1 MAIPSDKI
9 EQVRLASD
17 IVDVVSGY
25 LTLRQRG
32 KNHFGLCPFHQE
44 KTPSFSVNPEL
55 QIFHCFGCGA
65 GGNVFTF
72 IMRIERLTFPESV
85 RLLAKAAGITIP
97 EEEEDRESLQ
107 EKEALYY
114 ANKFAHD
121 WFQLQLQE
129 SPEAEAARRYLA
141 SRGLSL
147 EVCLNYG
154 IGYALNRWDGL
165 LSQARQKSLNP
176 DILLKAGLVLQKEN
190 GDYYDRFRGRVTFA
204 IHNLSNQVV
213 AFGARRMTE
222 DKSPKYVNSPETEIY
237 QKRLVLYGLHLSRES
252 VRQKNQAV
260 IVEGYTDFISLHR
273 SGATN
278 VVATSGTALT
288 DDHARTLRRY
298 TANTIILYDGDSAGA
313 AASLR
318 GADILLTNGF
328 DVRIC
333 LLPSGRDP
341 DEYVRLEGAEA
352 VQRRIAAAVPL
363 MEYRV
368 QLLEKQGLLR
378 TPNQRAE
385 AIRDLLG
392 SVALIGDAMKKAFV
406 VRDLAEKLNMEEA
419 LLWAEV
425 RKLERRSRLQI
436 KTEESAET
444 ATVPGD
450 FFLNRR
456 GAAELGLLEVVLL
469 QPDRVGSI
477 VGAIQSDEFLHP
489 EIREIFRMIE
499 LDFIEGSPYDPGR
512 YISNLRDPYIAG
524 QISGALQRTQT
535 AHANPDRYAFDCLN
549 VIRISKLDEQID
561 ELRKRIQS
569 DRAAAKELL
578 ARYQELVT
586 ERQRLAQIDF
596 ALE

>member
-72 IMRIERLTFPESV
+72 IMRVERLTFPESV

-129 SPEAEAARRYLA
+129 SAEAEPARRYLS
-141 SRGLSL
+141 SRGLSM
-147 EVCLNYG
+147 EICLNYG
-154 IGYALNRWDGL
+154 VGYALNRWDGL
-165 LSQARQKSLNP
+165 LHQAKQKSLNP
-176 DILLKAGLVLQKEN
+176 DVLVKAGLVLQKEN
-190 GDYYDRFRGRVTFA
+190 GDLYDRFRGRITFA
-204 IHNLSNQVV
+204 IHNLSSQVV
-213 AFGARRMTE
+213 AFGACRMTE
-222 DKSPKYVNSPETEIY
+222 DKSPKYVNSPETDIY
-237 QKRLVLYGLHLSRES
+237 QKRLILYGLHQSREA
-252 VRQKNQAV
+252 VRQKNQV
-260 IVEGYTDFISLHR
+260 IIVEGYTDFISVHR
-273 SGATN
+273 CGVAN

-298 TANTIILYDGDSAGA
+298 TANALILYDGDSAGA

-318 GADILLTNGF
+318 GADVLLTNGF

-333 LLPSGRDP
+333 LLPTGRDP
-341 DEYVRLEGAEA
+341 DEFARQEGAEA
-352 VQRRIAAAVPL
+352 LQRRIATAVPL

-368 QLLEKQGLLR
+368 RLMEQQGLLR

-419 LLWAEV
+419 LLWTEV
-425 RKLERRSRLQI
+425 RRLERRSRLQV
-436 KTEESAET
+436 KTDEPAET
-444 ATVPGD
+444 APIPGD

-456 GAAELGLLEVVLL
+456 GAAELGLLEVVLM
-469 QPDRVGSI
+469 QPERVGSI
-477 VGAIQSDEFLHP
+477 VGAIQSDEFIHP
-489 EIREIFRMIE
+489 EIREIFRQIE
-499 LDFIEGSPYDPGR
+499 LDFIEGEEYDPGR
-512 YISNLRDPYIAG
+512 YIANLRDPYIARK
-524 QISGALQRTQT
+524 ISAALQRTQA

-549 VIRISKLDEQID
+549 VIRISKLDDRIE
-561 ELRKRIQS
+561 ELRKQIHD

-578 ARYQELVT
+578 SRYQELVT
-586 ERQRLAQIDF
+586 ERKRLAQMDF